1 MSKIM
6 QYFYIFSKLTTSLVL
21 LFIIIIMGYA
31 LLKSYK
37 KVDSLSKGLEFSLKP
52 MNDSISNN
60 IGNYLSLEEKLN
72 NTETKVNE
80 IKMILDK
87 EISSKNENT
96 YKEEIKDLL
105 KLNTLLQSQ
114 INEIS
119 SNLTKYQNNKN
130 VNLLKENNTHTW
142 SLKDLIIMKYKNG
155 DNIKDELVY
164 LENSLEDKSISFEK
178 LYAIEFKKFYG
189 LNNLYKEFNL
199 SSKNYVNNKFSN
211 KNRNS
216 ILSFLFKFISIRP
229 NNIDIYDN
237 EELNTLTQS
246 KKFIEKG
253 DINNALK
260 KILIIDSEKI
270 FFSKWIIQAEI
281 YLEFITAIEK
291 VG

>member
-130 VNLLKENNTHTW
+130 VNLLKENNTHTL
-142 SLKDLIIMKYKNG
+142 SLKELIIMKYKNG

>member
-6 QYFYIFSKLTTSLVL
+6 QCFYIFSKLTTSLVL

-130 VNLLKENNTHTW
+130 VNLLKENNTHTL
-142 SLKDLIIMKYKNG
+142 SLKELIIMKYKNG
-155 DNIKDELVY
+155 DNIKDELIY

-253 DINNALK
+253 DIDNALK
-260 KILIIDSEKI
+260 KILIINSEKI

>member
-130 VNLLKENNTHTW
+130 VNLLKENNTHTL
-142 SLKDLIIMKYKNG
+142 SLKELIIMKYKNG

-260 KILIIDSEKI
+260 KILIIDIEKI

>member
-119 SNLTKYQNNKN
+119 NNLTKYQNNKN
-130 VNLLKENNTHTW
+130 VNLLKENNTHTL
-142 SLKDLIIMKYKNG
+142 SLKELIIMKYKNG

-253 DINNALK
+253 DIDNALK